1 VKTEF
6 QETNDPVFTEGMP
19 KFTWTDPETVAEQ
32 TLTAVE
38 RGKRSLIPGGLVK
51 RAFFAPSRV
60 TPVKLSL
67 PISRRIFS
75 RELDR

>member
-1 VKTEF
+1 
-6 QETNDPVFTEGMP
+6 
-19 KFTWTDPETVAEQ
+19 VAEQ